1 MARETVAERKARLEQ
16 LAQEERE
23 REQATYPARLMEVLE
38 RASRV
43 RFELT
48 VRDSQFRVTQLNDEF
63 MVVLTLEYTPESNY
77 ELDELRYRLN
87 DIEEQ
92 EADAARR
99 EMVRRAALSKLS
111 QEEREL
117 LGL

>member
-1 MARETVAERKARLEQ
+1 
-16 LAQEERE
+16 
-23 REQATYPARLMEVLE
+23 MEVLE

-43 RFELT
+43 RFKLT
-48 VRDSQFRVTQLNDEF
+48 VRDSRFRVEQLNEDFEVF
-63 MVVLTLEYTPESNY
+63 LTLEYTPESNY
-77 ELDELRYRLN
+77 ELDELLYRLN

-92 EADAARR
+92 EAEATRR

>member
-1 MARETVAERKARLEQ
+1 MARETAAERKARLEQ
-16 LAQEERE
+16 LAQE
-23 REQATYPARLMEVLE
+23 TRLMEALE
-38 RASRV
+38 RACNA

-48 VRDSQFRVTQLNDEF
+48 VRDSRFRVVELNEDF
-63 MVVLTLEYTPESNY
+63 RVNLTLEYTPESNSA
-77 ELDELRYRLN
+77 LDELV
-87 DIEEQ
+87 IEVEYIEDR
-92 EADAARR
+92 EAEAYRR

>member
-1 MARETVAERKARLEQ
+1 MARETAAERKARLEQ
-16 LAQEERE
+16 LAQETRLI
-23 REQATYPARLMEVLE
+23 EQATYPTRLMEALE
-38 RASRV
+38 RACNA

-48 VRDSQFRVTQLNDEF
+48 VRDSRFRVVELNEDF
-63 MVVLTLEYTPESNY
+63 RVNLTLEYTPESNSA
-77 ELDELRYRLN
+77 LDELV
-87 DIEEQ
+87 IEVEYIEDR
-92 EADAARR
+92 EAEAYRR